1 MELNTLWFIL
11 IGVLFTLWVADLPL
25 GLVAQLGVLAL
36 AGITMRNTVILV
48 DQIRQDVAAGLSRH
62 EAVIEST
69 VRRFRPIVVTAAA
82 AILALVPL
90 LTDPFWGPMAY
101 AMMGGLLVA
110 TVLTV
115 LFVPTLYAA
124 CFRVRPSPAALPPV

>member
-1 MELNTLWFIL
+1 
-11 IGVLFTLWVADLPL
+11 VAR
-25 GLVAQLGVLAL
+25 LGVLAL

-48 DQIRQDVAAGLSRH
+48 EQIRQDVAAGMSAYQ
-62 EAVIEST
+62 AVIEAS

-90 LTDPFWGPMAY
+90 MSDPFWGPMAY
-101 AMMGGLLVA
+101 AMMGGLLMA

-115 LFVPTLYAA
+115 LCVPALYAA
-124 CFRVRPSPAALPPV
+124 CFRLRAAA